1 MIGSFGI
8 LVYAYVIRYMAVG
21 ISPLKSSF
29 DKHPSSYDDTAF
41 NLGMGPTKLFRSIH
55 LPINKSA
62 IAIAFL
68 ITFVDIIKELPITL
82 ILRPFNFDTLAVQ
95 TYEYAI
101 EEMIPKSSIYSL
113 AIVMLGTIL
122 LIFLKKIVNKE
133 IDVPK
138 SKWITKILWLK
149 QSADQKFEFF
159 SRGGGYS
166 FFYRWKRIW
175 KNNFLKCLAGLEKIN
190 SGSIILNGKTL
201 NDKST
206 FITPNKRKIG
216 FVFQDYPLFPHLNVL
231 ENIKINLDKNYY
243 SKIDYILEL
252 TNIKDLCGR
261 FPDQL
266 SGGEQQRACI
276 ARALVR
282 EPDLLLLDEPFS
294 NLDSNI
300 KSTIQDEIQKIIK
313 ETKTTTILVTHDIK
327 DTFNISDKILIFKAG
342 ILQQYDNPVNMYCNP
357 VNCYCAK
364 ILGDL
369 NQISVNGKTYFIR
382 PEKIRVAK
390 KSSYLAVVK
399 KQFLLERNIKLVQ
412 N

>member
-1 MIGSFGI
+1 M
-8 LVYAYVIRYMAVG
+8 
-21 ISPLKSSF
+21 
-29 DKHPSSYDDTAF
+29 
-41 NLGMGPTKLFRSIH
+41 
-55 LPINKSA
+55 
-62 IAIAFL
+62 
-68 ITFVDIIKELPITL
+68 
-82 ILRPFNFDTLAVQ
+82 
-95 TYEYAI
+95 
-101 EEMIPKSSIYSL
+101 
-113 AIVMLGTIL
+113 
-122 LIFLKKIVNKE
+122 FLKVNELQKYYDSNNPLIRNLNFSVEEGDIV
-133 IDVPK
+133 
-138 SKWITKILWLK
+138 
-149 QSADQKFEFF
+149 
-159 SRGGGYS
+159 S
-166 FFYRWKRIW
+166 FIGESGSGKTT
-175 KNNFLKCLAGLEKIN
+175 FLKCLAGLEKIN

-390 KSSYLAVVK
+390 KSSYLAVVQK
-399 KQFLLERNIKLVQ
+399 TVFVGKEYKISAKINDEVWIFFSEEPLQIDQEVYLKLDDKDLLEFDSTCSNFFTH
-412 N
+412 

>member
-1 MIGSFGI
+1 MFLEVNELQKYYDSNNPLIRNLNFSVEEGDIVSFIGESGS
-8 LVYAYVIRYMAVG
+8 G
-21 ISPLKSSF
+21 K
-29 DKHPSSYDDTAF
+29 T
-41 NLGMGPTKLFRSIH
+41 T
-55 LPINKSA
+55 
-62 IAIAFL
+62 
-68 ITFVDIIKELPITL
+68 
-82 ILRPFNFDTLAVQ
+82 
-95 TYEYAI
+95 
-101 EEMIPKSSIYSL
+101 
-113 AIVMLGTIL
+113 
-122 LIFLKKIVNKE
+122 
-133 IDVPK
+133 
-138 SKWITKILWLK
+138 
-149 QSADQKFEFF
+149 
-159 SRGGGYS
+159 
-166 FFYRWKRIW
+166 
-175 KNNFLKCLAGLEKIN
+175 FLKCLAGLEKIN

-216 FVFQDYPLFPHLNVL
+216 FVFQDYPLFPHLNIL

-243 SKIDYILEL
+243 SKINYILEL
-252 TNIKDLCGR
+252 TNIKDLCSR

-282 EPDLLLLDEPFS
+282 EPDLLLLDEPYS
-294 NLDSNI
+294 KLDSSI
-300 KSTIQDEIQKIIK
+300 KSIIQDENHKIIK

-382 PEKIRVAK
+382 PEKIRLAK

-399 KQFLLERNIKLVQ
+399 KTVFVGKEYKISAKINEEIWTFFSEEPLQIDQEVYLELDDKDLLEFDSTCSNFFTH
-412 N
+412 